1 MQKLK
6 KPVSVI
12 LSILMI
18 VSLFAAVPMTVN
30 AAPPG
35 GSGSGEIGTEIGGS
49 TPVITPTTA
58 GDVAEIGGTGYA
70 TLAAAIN
77 AAQTGDTIKLLA
89 SVEETLTISN
99 KTLTIDLNGF
109 NIISKTK
116 SQPITADNGTKLT
129 IVNTN
134 TDKAENTPTQNA
146 IMGPSGGNNY
156 GSLIA
161 KGNTTVEINAG
172 YYYGYNGNKT
182 AIHALNGAT
191 ITINDCVVNGA
202 QGIDDTTTGKEGKV
216 FYSGVSNPTQPYAT
230 SPGTIIVHGGTFAG
244 RMSDSNWGNYVIDG
258 GTFDRNTVILNENP
272 VDANGNRVATA
283 SGSMATLP
291 NSPGT
296 LEEAGWLAP
305 GYNVVNN
312 GNGTYGVEK
321 TKAVEAYDANGDLVG
336 AYTSIDAAIE
346 AGGDGCTVKLVADLY
361 EQQQINSQKTPV
373 TLDLNGHMINVEG
386 GAGLNFSMGYYWNGD
401 HIFTVKD
408 TVGTGGIN
416 ITPKYTGN
424 ACISDNTGRTIIVE
438 GGTFTSTGKAI
449 YCTASNATFTVIGGT
464 FNGDIYVH
472 DTGYGHGTL
481 AITDG
486 TVNGTLSAVD
496 NAVLEVSG
504 GVFNAPV
511 PEVYCADGYKPV
523 DNGNGTYGV
532 TPKTYVAQ
540 VGDVK
545 YETFAEAVAARTSTN
560 DVIELIKAAGTYTM
574 TDVDEAPIKVQK
586 NSKSVTIKAP
596 ANVPKVVT
604 SATADGV
611 TTYTLSDA
619 TVKHTAKNGNVT
631 YYTASDLSS
640 LNSDGTYQLL
650 TDITRTQRMAFGNW
664 ANDVTID
671 LNGHTLTSTASDCA
685 VTLGR
690 AGSAASP
697 KTFALVD
704 TSTNKGGKLVF
715 TTAPSTNTEAILVSG
730 KYNNVTIGEGVTVQ
744 GGAVALMG
752 ENQTLTVNGTI
763 NGGDDFAIVTNGS
776 STKNA
781 TITVNDGAVV
791 TSNSTA
797 MYLPGTGTTT
807 INGGTITGDTAIYI
821 KSGTLDVKG
830 GTITGNGAKADYTYN
845 GSGANATGDAIVVD
859 SCGYPGGAPT
869 VTISG
874 NPTVTSTNGKQI
886 GDYSYGDN
894 ALGEVTATSNTMT
907 LPTGLKWVETA
918 TEGVYEVAPD
928 YVAEVNGTGY
938 MTFAEAVAARTSKDD
953 VISLFKAAGTYTM
966 ASADEAPIK
975 VQKNSKSVT
984 IKAPANV
991 PKVVTSAT
999 ADGVT
1004 TYTLSDATVKHTAK
1018 NGNVTYYTAS
1028 DLSSLNSDGTYQ
1040 LLTDITRTQRMA
1052 FGNWANDVT
1061 IDLNG
1066 HTLTSTAS
1074 DCAVTLGRAGSA
1086 ASPKTFALVD
1096 TSTNKGGKL
1105 VFTTAPS
1112 TNTEAIL
1119 VSGKYNNVTI
1129 GEGVTVQ
1136 GGAVAL
1142 MGENQTLTVNGT
1154 INGGDDFAIV
1164 TNGSSTKNA
1173 TITVNDGAVV
1183 TSNSTAMYLPGTGTT
1198 TINGGTITGDTAIYI
1213 KSGTLDVKGGT
1224 ITGNGAK
1231 ADYTYNGSGANA
1243 TGDAIVVDSCGYPGG
1258 APTVTISGNPTV
1270 TSTNGK
1276 QIGDYSYGNNALG
1289 EVTAT
1294 SSTMTLPTGLK
1305 WVETDTPGVYEVG
1318 QKLFVG
1324 HNLLLGGDIGVN
1336 FYLNPVILD
1345 SYNGTKTVKFTC
1357 DGEETTVAVPAT
1369 ADAKGYKVTL
1379 NVVAARMAHKINAVV
1394 YVNNGSTA
1402 LAETDSYS
1410 VQDYAEAVFA
1420 EPAKYTTA
1428 NKADAL
1434 KALAKAMLNYGAQA
1448 QNVFASS
1455 LKDKTPAPANTTVGN
1470 NGYSAVTVGDVQ
1482 NAINGDAS
1490 DLTAIAAQLNAE
1502 YYTSS
1507 LIYLQNNTLR
1517 IYFTPKSKQLGD
1529 LDGMG
1534 FDDNL
1539 SDYYYYKDVE
1549 GIAAAELD
1557 EQKEFKVGNV
1567 TFNYSA
1573 LDYVVAVLNS
1583 NKMGPAQ
1590 QNLAKSLFLYNQAA
1604 NAYFD

>member
-1 MQKLK
+1 
-6 KPVSVI
+6 
-12 LSILMI
+12 MI

-161 KGNTTVEINAG
+161 KGNTTVEINAS

-886 GDYSYGDN
+886 GDYSYG
-894 ALGEVTATSNTMT
+894 
-907 LPTGLKWVETA
+907 
-918 TEGVYEVAPD
+918 
-928 YVAEVNGTGY
+928 
-938 MTFAEAVAARTSKDD
+938 
-953 VISLFKAAGTYTM
+953 
-966 ASADEAPIK
+966 
-975 VQKNSKSVT
+975 
-984 IKAPANV
+984 
-991 PKVVTSAT
+991 
-999 ADGVT
+999 
-1004 TYTLSDATVKHTAK
+1004 
-1018 NGNVTYYTAS
+1018 
-1028 DLSSLNSDGTYQ
+1028 
-1040 LLTDITRTQRMA
+1040 
-1052 FGNWANDVT
+1052 
-1061 IDLNG
+1061 
-1066 HTLTSTAS
+1066 
-1074 DCAVTLGRAGSA
+1074 
-1086 ASPKTFALVD
+1086 
-1096 TSTNKGGKL
+1096 
-1105 VFTTAPS
+1105 
-1112 TNTEAIL
+1112 
-1119 VSGKYNNVTI
+1119 
-1129 GEGVTVQ
+1129 
-1136 GGAVAL
+1136 
-1142 MGENQTLTVNGT
+1142 
-1154 INGGDDFAIV
+1154 
-1164 TNGSSTKNA
+1164 
-1173 TITVNDGAVV
+1173 
-1183 TSNSTAMYLPGTGTT
+1183 
-1198 TINGGTITGDTAIYI
+1198 
-1213 KSGTLDVKGGT
+1213 
-1224 ITGNGAK
+1224 
-1231 ADYTYNGSGANA
+1231 
-1243 TGDAIVVDSCGYPGG
+1243 
-1258 APTVTISGNPTV
+1258 
-1270 TSTNGK
+1270 
-1276 QIGDYSYGNNALG
+1276 NNALG

-1357 DGEETTVAVPAT
+1357 DGEETTVNVPAT
-1369 ADAKGYKVTL
+1369 PTANGYKVTL

-1517 IYFTPKSKQLGD
+1517 IYFTPKSKQLGG
-1529 LDGMG
+1529 LAGMG
-1534 FDDNL
+1534 FDGAL
-1539 SDYYYYKDVE
+1539 SNYYYYKDVE

-1557 EQKEFKVGNV
+1557 EQQTFDVNGVEFQ
-1567 TFNYSA
+1567 YSA

-1583 NKMGPAQ
+1583 GNKMNDAQ
-1590 QNLAKSLFLYNQAA
+1590 KDLAKSLFLYNQAA